1 MQAMR
6 LQGVEPGEQAWEACM
21 LPLHYRRPYWLW
33 ARDNVC
39 VQACL
44 SGPSALTPSTL
55 YLSVHAVPFTPST
68 LYFFTP
74 LFSLVSKGYGSG
86 FQTPAT

>member
-6 LQGVEPGEQAWEACM
+6 LPGVEPGAQVWEACM
-21 LPLHYRRPYWLW
+21 LPLHYGRRYCLW

-39 VQACL
+39 VQAPRAPVIT
-44 SGPSALTPSTL
+44 SM
-55 YLSVHAVPFTPST
+55 
-68 LYFFTP
+68 